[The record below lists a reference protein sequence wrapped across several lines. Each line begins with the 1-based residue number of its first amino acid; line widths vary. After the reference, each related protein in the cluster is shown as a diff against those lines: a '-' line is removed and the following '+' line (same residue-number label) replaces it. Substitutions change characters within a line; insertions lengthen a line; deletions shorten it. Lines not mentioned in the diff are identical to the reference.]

1 MKIEHSSVHKRL
13 FRYTIPH
20 KKSFF
25 LAFTLLLIATAADLL
40 GPILIKIFIDD
51 YLTPKYLPLQPLVW
65 LASSYLLLQ
74 LLKIVV
80 QYFQLLQFQKIAL
93 QIIQQI
99 RIDVFSHVH
108 RLALRFFDN
117 TPTGSLVSRITND
130 TEAMKEMFVE
140 VIAVF
145 IQNGV
150 FLVG

>member
-13 FRYTIPH
+13 FHYTIPH
-20 KKSFF
+20 KNHF

-80 QYFQLLQFQKIAL
+80 QYFQLLQFQNIAL

-99 RIDVFSHVH
+99 RIDVFLMFIVW
-108 RLALRFFDN
+108 RFAF
-117 TPTGSLVSRITND
+117 
-130 TEAMKEMFVE
+130 
-140 VIAVF
+140 
-145 IQNGV
+145 
-150 FLVG
+150 